1 MDRSALLACI
11 KSTLDASS
19 DIRSKSE
26 AELKEVRKMAPV
38 NRITAELSN
47 EQAETRQGFV
57 GILLDVVN
65 QETELQTQL
74 SGRSYCPGGNE

>member
-1 MDRSALLACI
+1 
-11 KSTLDASS
+11 
-19 DIRSKSE
+19 
-26 AELKEVRKMAPV
+26 MAPV